1 MPINFPKITKEKT
14 IEQITLILLT
24 KKITKPN
31 GKATKLIIFGIMK
44 KIKTSIQYRT
54 KIIVKIKN

>member
-1 MPINFPKITKEKT
+1 MSIYFPKITKAKT

-24 KKITKPN
+24 KKIIKLN
-31 GKATKLIIFGIMK
+31 GKITKLIIFGILK

-54 KIIVKIKN
+54 KIIIKTEN